1 MKLSLVFAL
10 TLATVPCAGY
20 AQPQNPAP
28 DAAVRTTREL
38 WKSVTDYLTQA
49 ASEAPES
56 LYSFRP
62 VPSVRTF
69 GELIGHV
76 AGSQYLMC
84 AAALGDPPRAEDA
97 IERTMTKKAELV
109 AALKEST
116 AYCDKAYA
124 QTDAAAQGQT
134 QLFGQSRS
142 RLYALGLN
150 ATHNGEH
157 YGNIVTYLRIKGMVP
172 PSSRRTP

>member
-1 MKLSLVFAL
+1 MKLAL
-10 TLATVPCAGY
+10 ALALALATVPAKASAQSAGSS
-20 AQPQNPAP
+20 P
-28 DAAVRTTREL
+28 DAAVGTLREL
-38 WKSVTDYLTQA
+38 WKSVTAYITQA
-49 ASEAPES
+49 AAEVPES
-56 LYSFRP
+56 LFSFQP
-62 VPSVRTF
+62 TPTVRTF
-69 GELIGHV
+69 GQLIGHL

-97 IERTMTKKAELV
+97 IERTRTKKAELV

-134 QLFGQSRS
+134 QLFGQGRS

-172 PSSRRTP
+172 PSSRRVP